1 MLIFVW
7 IVIGSFPDTTYFF
20 RKEYFTMDQ
29 ITAFFEG
36 IDWDNVANVLVDYIS
51 KIDVK
56 AACDAVWELF
66 MNVVG
71 VIAGAFIT
79 I

>member
-1 MLIFVW
+1 
-7 IVIGSFPDTTYFF
+7 
-20 RKEYFTMDQ
+20 MDQ

-36 IDWDNVANVLVDYIS
+36 INWDNVANVLVDYIS

-66 MNVVG
+66 MNIVG
-71 VIAGAFIT
+71 VVAGGFISF
-79 I
+79 

>member
-1 MLIFVW
+1 
-7 IVIGSFPDTTYFF
+7 
-20 RKEYFTMDQ
+20 MDQ

-36 IDWDNVANVLVDYIS
+36 INWDNVANVLVDYIS

>member
-1 MLIFVW
+1 
-7 IVIGSFPDTTYFF
+7 
-20 RKEYFTMDQ
+20 MDQ

-36 IDWDNVANVLVDYIS
+36 IDVDKVMNVVADYVS

-56 AACDAVWELF
+56 AALDSIFQLF

-71 VIAGAFIT
+71 VIAGGFIK
-79 I
+79 